1 MAQKTQNPAPPGSG
15 TPISKEKVAEI
26 REGNLSPRVFW
37 PAAIIMAVFI
47 GLTLAFPTKA
57 KNIFDALQSDV
68 INYFG
73 WYYVAI
79 VAFFVIFALYL
90 GFSRMGDVKLGD
102 DDDEPDYSF
111 GTWFAFLFA
120 AGMGIGLVFYGATE
134 PLMHFVDPRPG
145 VENGTKEQI
154 AQAAMS
160 QSFLHWG
167 LHPWAIYVIVGLA
180 IAYAAH
186 RLKLPL
192 SIRYSL
198 KPLLGDRVK
207 GAWGDVIDIVAL
219 VGTLFGVA
227 TSLGLGVMQIA
238 AGLGYINIPA
248 EGNLWLTGI
257 IIVLMG
263 ITLFSVVTGLE
274 KGMKW
279 LSNGNLILAAIVCL
293 FVLVVGPTLF
303 LFREFVGSI
312 GNYLQNVVSMTFE
325 TLALYGDEGEKFQ
338 SAWTTFYWGWWIS
351 WSPFVGMFIA
361 RVSKGRSVREFVMG
375 VLIVPALTSFFWF
388 SVLGGTALHQ
398 EIFENNSLLE
408 ADGTV
413 SSEHALFKM
422 FEHLPAGGALTIG
435 AVLLITIFFVTSAD
449 SGALVLGMLSTN
461 GSPEP
466 KTWIRVFWVVVAAAT
481 AIALILAGGS
491 DSLSAIQTIAILTAI
506 PFSVVIILM
515 CVSLNKALSYE
526 HRLFIRAQRRSA
538 REEIV
543 AEMRANLGERVDARV
558 EAAVEDALDGAVTAH
573 VEKAVEA
580 HLDTA
585 LEEAIDDAVGAQV
598 EAHVGKT
605 VDAKIDAAVAEFTE
619 HVENVTEQ
627 VNINREAIQQLA
639 DTSSQPALTQD
650 QIDAYREEKETKRN
664 ENPRS
669 RFLPW
674 GKDNK

>member
-1 MAQKTQNPAPPGSG
+1 MTQKVENPAPPGTG
-15 TPISKEKVAEI
+15 TPVDAETAANI

-47 GLTLAFPTKA
+47 GLTLVFPKKA
-57 KNIFDALQSDV
+57 KNIFDALQADV

-102 DDDEPDYSF
+102 DDDEPEYSF
-111 GTWFAFLFA
+111 ATWFAFLFA

-207 GAWGDVIDIVAL
+207 GGWGDVIDIVAL

-238 AGLGYINIPA
+238 AGLGYLDIPA

-279 LSNGNLILAAIVCL
+279 LSNGNLILAAVVCL

-325 TLALYGDEGEKFQ
+325 TLALYGDDGEKFQ

-398 EIFENNSLLE
+398 ELFENTTLLE

-422 FEHLPAGGALTIG
+422 FENLPAGFALTIG
-435 AVLLITIFFVTSAD
+435 AVLLITVFFVTSAD
-449 SGALVLGMLSTN
+449 SGALVLGMLSTS

-481 AIALILAGGS
+481 AIALIWAGGA

-526 HRLFIRAQRRSA
+526 HRLFVRAQRRSA

-543 AEMRANLGERVDARV
+543 TEMRQGLGKRVDAAV
-558 EAAVEDALDGAVTAH
+558 DQAFEEKLDAAVEEALDDAVNAH

-580 HLDTA
+580 HLD
-585 LEEAIDDAVGAQV
+585 DAVGAHV
-598 EAHVGKT
+598 EKAT
-605 VDAKIDAAVAEFTE
+605 AEFIE
-619 HVENVTEQ
+619 HVETVSEQ
-627 VNINREAIQQLA
+627 VNLNREAIQQLA
-639 DTSSQPALTQD
+639 DTSSQPVLTQE
-650 QIDAYREEKETKRN
+650 QVEEYRAFKEAGIAIDPANSQEKPN
-664 ENPRS
+664 
-669 RFLPW
+669 RFPW
-674 GKDNK
+674 KKK

>member
-1 MAQKTQNPAPPGSG
+1 MTQKVKNPAPPGTG
-15 TPISKEKVAEI
+15 TPVDAETAANI

-47 GLTLAFPTKA
+47 GLTLVFPKKA
-57 KNIFDALQSDV
+57 KNIFDALQADV

-102 DDDEPDYSF
+102 DDDEPEYSF
-111 GTWFAFLFA
+111 ATWFAFLFA

-145 VENGTKEQI
+145 VENGTKEQV

-207 GAWGDVIDIVAL
+207 GGWGDVIDIVAL

-238 AGLGYINIPA
+238 AGLGYLNIPA

-279 LSNGNLILAAIVCL
+279 LSNGNLILAAVVCL

-325 TLALYGDEGEKFQ
+325 TLALYGDDGEKFQ

-398 EIFENNSLLE
+398 ELFENTTLLE

-422 FEHLPAGGALTIG
+422 FENLPAGIALTIG
-435 AVLLITIFFVTSAD
+435 AVLLITVFFVTSAD

-481 AIALILAGGS
+481 AIALIWAGGT

-506 PFSVVIILM
+506 PFSGVIILM

-526 HRLFIRAQRRSA
+526 HRLFVRAQRRSA

-543 AEMRANLGERVDARV
+543 IEMRQGLGKRVDAAV
-558 EAAVEDALDGAVTAH
+558 DQAFEEKLDAAVEEALDDAVNAH

-580 HLDTA
+580 HLD
-585 LEEAIDDAVGAQV
+585 DAVGAHV
-598 EAHVGKT
+598 EKAT
-605 VDAKIDAAVAEFTE
+605 AEFIE
-619 HVENVTEQ
+619 HVETVTEQ
-627 VNINREAIQQLA
+627 VNLNREAIQQLA
-639 DTSSQPALTQD
+639 DTSSQPVLTQE
-650 QIDAYREEKETKRN
+650 QVEEYRAFKEAGIAINPANSQEKPN
-664 ENPRS
+664 
-669 RFLPW
+669 RFPW
-674 GKDNK
+674 KKK